1 MKNLLDYKFPEE
13 LKDMSVREM
22 DMLALSIRDF
32 LIDKIS
38 ATGGHVASNLGVVEL
53 TLALHYVFDSPKDK
67 FIWDVG
73 HQSYVHKIF
82 IIPRRACHR
91 LFAAQRNFTM

>member
-73 HQSYVHKIF
+73 HHSYVH
-82 IIPRRACHR
+82 
-91 LFAAQRNFTM
+91 